1 MTKSHCP
8 NILNGSSM
16 KRKCVKMYISQ
27 QKIAT
32 FFKNTSLWL
41 LLWKFK
47 LTNNKFCKCQFRSW
61 FFMVSFLKIS
71 ISMFISFEPDDYS
84 SPVEIL
90 KRSFWRF
97 LKVNSGTKDKNTLE
111 TLDLWEFGKNF
122 NRDKILGCKAMQ
134 SPMDLVKKSKYHLY
148 LIEGR
153 ILYTATKPTKW
164 ISKWKGQGILKSIAG
179 HHGWPTKNI
188 FEFQTL

>member
-32 FFKNTSLWL
+32 FFENTSFWL
-41 LLWKFK
+41 LLWKFN
-47 LTNNKFCKCQFRSW
+47 LANNKFCKCQFRSW
-61 FFMVSFLKIS
+61 FFIVSFLKIS
-71 ISMFISFEPDDYS
+71 ISMFISFELDNYS

-90 KRSFWRF
+90 KRSFWIF

-111 TLDLWEFGKNF
+111 TPHLWEFDKNF
-122 NRDKILGCKAMQ
+122 NRDKIWEYKAMQ
-134 SPMDLVKKSKYHLY
+134 SQMYFVKKSKYHLC

-153 ILYTATKPTKW
+153 ILYTAAKSAKW
-164 ISKWKGQGILKSIAG
+164 ISK
-179 HHGWPTKNI
+179 
-188 FEFQTL
+188 